1 MIMIPTEKRDSI
13 PLLISK
19 SMEFYLEVSFIY
31 LQGDCIMH
39 FIGNVHY
46 WNEETDEIRV
56 VNRFNDIVRIQRTD
70 LIAVYTLK

>member
-1 MIMIPTEKRDSI
+1 MSE
-13 PLLISK
+13 

-31 LQGDCIMH
+31 LQGNRIMH
-39 FIGNVHY
+39 FIGNVHH

-56 VNRFNDIVRIQRTD
+56 VNRFNDIVRLQRTD